1 MDNKTR
7 SRPSISSHLTRSG
20 HAGPDLADG
29 TCIETHRHPHGQLLY
44 TTQGTLMVNTHQGCW
59 VVPCNYGLWI
69 PAEVA
74 HWTRSLGATC
84 IRTLYFAPQRT
95 PGMPGECA
103 VYAISNLVR
112 ELIIETSGMDRRLP
126 KVAGMPAWSGC
137 CSMNWRSPESRQST
151 CRAPGAAPSSAVPA
165 PCPEQDAGL
174 GLAECAGFL
183 GLNIKT
189 VQRWFH
195 EDVGMSFG
203 TWRKQAR
210 LLIALDRLAQG
221 HNILDVSLDAGYS
234 TPSAFTAMFKREF
247 GQPRAPSS
255 SHAAELARRRGSAR
269 RSIQHVGQHFIDQA
283 RGDRDQQQVG
293 ARLAPLIAVI
303 VRQPANQAPIE
314 LLGDARRKRLAACQ
328 ILPHAR
334 RQVCSRA
341 PVAAIIVEDDPNA
354 PMSICGPPRQSL
366 PPPGF

>member
-1 MDNKTR
+1 MDNKTPIATQHFLPPDR
-7 SRPSISSHLTRSG
+7 EVATL
-20 HAGPDLADG
+20 ALDLADG

-112 ELIIETSGMDRRLP
+112 ELIIETSGMDLEIAKGSRHAPLVGLLLDELALARVSAIYLPRPKGQRLQALCQHL
-126 KVAGMPAWSGC
+126 VQNRTLDW
-137 CSMNWRSPESRQST
+137 
-151 CRAPGAAPSSAVPA
+151 
-165 PCPEQDAGL
+165 
-174 GLAECAGFL
+174 GLAECGSFL

-247 GQPRAPSS
+247 GLPPRTFQQPR
-255 SHAAELARRRGSAR
+255 R
-269 RSIQHVGQHFIDQA
+269 
-283 RGDRDQQQVG
+283 
-293 ARLAPLIAVI
+293 
-303 VRQPANQAPIE
+303 
-314 LLGDARRKRLAACQ
+314 
-328 ILPHAR
+328 
-334 RQVCSRA
+334 
-341 PVAAIIVEDDPNA
+341 
-354 PMSICGPPRQSL
+354 
-366 PPPGF
+366 